1 MTDRN
6 YAKTKRKINYG
17 YGSVLVIR
25 EEAEGIAREVVS
37 CIEDEEL
44 KGVVAGLLTREYYTN
59 NILYRK
65 HSERYGHAAKQRRNR

>member
-17 YGSVLVIR
+17 FGSVLVIR

-37 CIEDEEL
+37 CIEDE
-44 KGVVAGLLTREYYTN
+44 
-59 NILYRK
+59 
-65 HSERYGHAAKQRRNR
+65 